1 MLGLVLKL
9 AIEWRIAQLVSVLN
23 TLFKDW
29 FEFAAGAGIT
39 DQKGCRR
46 ADGVFEQGIFL
57 KSSAASGEGGSRVFC
72 VRSGFTH

>member
-23 TLFKDW
+23 TLFNLDW

-39 DQKGCRR
+39 DQKD
-46 ADGVFEQGIFL
+46 AAALMAFL
-57 KSSAASGEGGSRVFC
+57 NKASS
-72 VRSGFTH
+72 